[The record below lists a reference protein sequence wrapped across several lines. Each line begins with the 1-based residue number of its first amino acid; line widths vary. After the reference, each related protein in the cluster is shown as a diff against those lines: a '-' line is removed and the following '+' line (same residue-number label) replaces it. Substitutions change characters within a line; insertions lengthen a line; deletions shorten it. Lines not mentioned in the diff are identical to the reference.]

1 MLPQEV
7 KEKIDA
13 AMTLIY
19 LYGEN
24 RDDVLDNL
32 NAQVS
37 HLIDARN
44 EADFLE
50 YRFEAESLHTQ

>member
-32 NAQVS
+32 NAQVL
-37 HLIDARN
+37 HLIDERN

-50 YRFEAESLHTQ
+50 YRFEAESLHTA